1 MGVQREHGALRK
13 TVKKWKKKNKLTVRG
28 GEKHVNRIQEAKKER
43 SKILM
48 CL

>member
-28 GEKHVNRIQEAKKER
+28 GEKRIWEKHVNRIQEAKKR
-43 SKILM
+43 KK
-48 CL
+48 